1 MTIHPHSPSIPT
13 TSSVKMKHLT
23 QPRFTMSFV
32 KTLNPKVQF
41 LLTEIAKDSQYDE
54 AQVLEKLVGKMEKY
68 VANGG
73 SIKDSVK
80 DIFAGIGAEL

>member
-1 MTIHPHSPSIPT
+1 
-13 TSSVKMKHLT
+13 
-23 QPRFTMSFV
+23 MSFV
-32 KTLNPKVQF
+32 KTQVSPKVQL

-73 SIKDSVK
+73 SVKDSVK

>member
-1 MTIHPHSPSIPT
+1 
-13 TSSVKMKHLT
+13 MKHLT

-32 KTLNPKVQF
+32 KTQVSPKVQS

-54 AQVLEKLVGKMEKY
+54 AQVLEKLVSKMEKY
-68 VANGG
+68 VSDGG
-73 SIKDSVK
+73 SIKASVK

>member
-1 MTIHPHSPSIPT
+1 
-13 TSSVKMKHLT
+13 MKHLT

-32 KTLNPKVQF
+32 KTRVSPKVQS

-54 AQVLEKLVGKMEKY
+54 AQVLEKLVSKMEKY
-68 VANGG
+68 VSNGG

-80 DIFAGIGAEL
+80 EIFSGIGAEL